1 MIKFFRKVRQN
12 MIKENKA
19 SKYLLYALG
28 EIILVVIGILIA
40 LQINNWNQGLKD
52 NKAEKIMISD
62 LKRSLVSTEQQL
74 QKITIAY
81 HENLEAMNRIYEHL
95 KNKRPYSDSLKTQF
109 IEIES
114 YVEPLFEIGV
124 YEGFKNQG
132 LLLINNDS
140 LKTAIIQLYE
150 AQLPQISE
158 KLTGNIEL
166 IASSTLL
173 PLNVQ
178 LFTYDG
184 FDMIPNNYELLLSNQ
199 QYLNAISY
207 MRSIKTYTMFSAE
220 RLQEN
225 ITALINA
232 LTVYQNQL

>member
-1 MIKFFRKVRQN
+1 MIKFFRKIRQN
-12 MIKENKA
+12 MIKENRA

-81 HENLEAMNRIYEHL
+81 QGNLEVMNRIYEHL
-95 KNKRPYSDSLKTQF
+95 KNKKTYSDSLKTQF

-124 YEGFKNQG
+124 YESFKNQG

-150 AQLPQISE
+150 AQLPRISE

-166 IASSTLL
+166 IVSSTLL

-178 LFTYDG
+178 LFTYDD

-207 MRSIKTYTMFSAE
+207 IRSIKTYTMFSTQ
-220 RLQEN
+220 RLQKK
-225 ITALINA
+225 ITTLINA